1 MLGIIRKYLVF
12 IFIILFINSCNA
24 PRNNPLDP
32 NSTLSKISTLEGTIK
47 TISVPQLPIE
57 NAKIFWQNEGIISFT
72 DGNGFFR
79 IENIE
84 PKDGWIFI
92 EKDNFST
99 DSLFIT
105 FENQKKIS
113 LTIFLNSIP
122 KISDLQFY
130 SITKNKFPNTQVY
143 NLEIKSKITDDENDI
158 DSVFIELPELNAKKQ
173 LLYNASTK
181 YYENSISLEDLK
193 ITSIDIIIGKEF
205 IINVF
210 DSDRKKFLAGKA
222 NIKRII
228 KEEIL
233 TKAPSGKDTVFT
245 SNPLLEWFRFKPGFQ
260 FRYLVQIYTDEVPAI
275 LVWQKEI
282 ISSEIQYLT
291 DVNLSSGDYFWVIW
305 AIDEFE
311 NRTQSKPASFIVP

>member
-1 MLGIIRKYLVF
+1 
-12 IFIILFINSCNA
+12 IILINSCNA

-57 NAKIFWQNEGIISFT
+57 NAKIFWQNEGIISST

-92 EKDNFST
+92 EKENFST

-130 SITKNKFPNTQVY
+130 SITKNKFPTGQNY
-143 NLEIKSKITDDENDI
+143 NLKIKAKISDEENDI
-158 DSVFIELPELNAKKQ
+158 DSVFIELPELKAKKE

-181 YYENSISLEDLK
+181 YYENSIYLEDLN

-205 IINVF
+205 TINVF
-210 DSDRKKFLAGKA
+210 DSDAKKFIAGKT

-228 KEEIL
+228 KEEIM
-233 TKAPSGKDTVFT
+233 TTAPSGRDTVFT
-245 SNPLLEWFRFKPGFQ
+245 GNPTLEWQRFKPGFQ
-260 FRYLVQIYTDEVPAI
+260 FKYLLEIYTDEVPAI
-275 LVWQKEI
+275 LIWQKEI
-282 ISSEIQYLT
+282 ASTEIQYLT
-291 DVNLSSGDYFWVIW
+291 DAYLSKGDYFWVIW
-305 AIDEFE
+305 AIDEFG
-311 NRTQSKPASFIVP
+311 NRIQSKPASFIIP